1 MYHQG
6 VYGFAHFYWD
16 NFIVWSSFGVLCTL
30 QIYSVDLASMK
41 ILLESNG
48 FESNLSFRVWNTTTF
63 YPCSHCQAIW
73 LEQILDTTQ
82 THAAYCSAFFS
93 QICVC
98 LGLSS
103 RLATNE
109 QFSFRIV
116 KPCQFTAKNTWLK
129 WPQVHGYC
137 SFRVHWT
144 GW

>member
-1 MYHQG
+1 
-6 VYGFAHFYWD
+6 
-16 NFIVWSSFGVLCTL
+16 VWSSFGVLCTL

-48 FESNLSFRVWNTTTF
+48 FESNLSHFVFETPPLSTQPLSS
-63 YPCSHCQAIW
+63 YK
-73 LEQILDTTQ
+73 QILDTTQ
-82 THAAYCSAFFS
+82 THAAHCSDFFS

-116 KPCQFTAKNTWLK
+116 NSLQKTVKMTTSVWLLQFQGSLNRL
-129 WPQVHGYC
+129 V
-137 SFRVHWT
+137 V
-144 GW
+144 